1 MPLPSSIKRRRVALP
16 ASGVEIA
23 LLDWGGT
30 GPLAL
35 LHHANGF
42 CGAMWSLVADL
53 LQPHFRVVAMD
64 ARGHGDSSRPRD
76 EDAYRWSRFAEDIL
90 GVARILAP
98 EAPGAR
104 VALGLGHSF
113 GGTSMLAAAADAPGL
128 FERIVAVDPVV
139 IPPSLLAEPRRERP
153 RGLAEGARRRRG
165 VFASRAEAR
174 SKWEGR
180 DFFARW
186 DARALDLYV
195 EEGLRDR
202 ADGKVELKCA
212 PEMEATVF
220 EATGAFDVFE
230 RVASITAPVL
240 LLWAARGNFSR
251 SVYESLLER
260 MPRGRVETVDAGHLA
275 PMEQPRLVSDA
286 VLRFTSESL

>member
-1 MPLPSSIKRRRVALP
+1 VALP

-42 CGAMWSLVADL
+42 CGAMWGLVAEA

-64 ARGHGDSSRPRD
+64 ARGHGDSSRPR
-76 EDAYRWSRFAEDIL
+76 EEGAYDWNRFPEDIL
-90 GVARILAP
+90 GVARVLAP

-113 GGTSMLAAAADAPGL
+113 GGTSMLAAAAGAPGL
-128 FERIVAVDPVV
+128 FGRIVAVDPVIV
-139 IPPSLLAEPRRERP
+139 PPSALAAPSERRP
-153 RGLAEGARRRRG
+153 SLAEGARRRRG
-165 VFASRAEAR
+165 LFASRAEAR
-174 SKWEGR
+174 SKWKGR

-212 PEMEATVF
+212 PEVEAAIF
-220 EATGAFDVFE
+220 EATGVFDIFE
-230 RVASITAPVL
+230 KVASLSAPAL
-240 LLWAARGNFSR
+240 LLWAARGSFSR
-251 SVYESLLER
+251 SVYESLVER
-260 MPRGRVETVDAGHLA
+260 MPHGRVETVDAGHLV

>member
-1 MPLPSSIKRRRVALP
+1 MSLPASIQRRRLTLP
-16 ASGVEIA
+16 ASGIEIA

-42 CGAMWSLVADL
+42 CGAMWSLVAEA

-64 ARGHGDSSRPRD
+64 ARGHGDSSRPRGD
-76 EDAYRWSRFAEDIL
+76 GAFFWSRFAEDIL

-113 GGTSMLAAAADAPGL
+113 GGTSMLAAAARAPGL

-139 IPPSLLAEPRRERP
+139 IPSGVLTMPAATRP

-174 SKWEGR
+174 SWWEGR

-195 EEGLRDR
+195 EEGLRER
-202 ADGKVELKCA
+202 ADGKFELKCA
-212 PEMEATVF
+212 PEVEATIF
-220 EATGAFDVFE
+220 EASGAFDLFE
-230 RVASITAPVL
+230 LVPSVTAPTL
-240 LLWAARGNFSR
+240 LLWAAQGSFPR
-251 SVYESLLER
+251 SVYESLVER
-260 MPRGRVETVDAGHLA
+260 MSRARVETVDAGHLV

-286 VLRFTSESL
+286 VLRFTSEPL